1 MNAKMQTDRAIK
13 RRPSE
18 RRRDMIFSGLRECI
32 IGQGYA
38 TTTLADVARAAGMSP
53 SHLLYY
59 FSDKADILSQYFA
72 SVAKRITQRLDE
84 FRSHE
89 PARRIDLLA
98 HLFFGGKGLS
108 KSEIG
113 FMLECFG
120 VAVHAPGL
128 KQQKAD
134 LDRLCKNYLQEM
146 FEVLRSDT
154 EASANSA
161 EAAYALLVGLRTAV
175 YFDENLSVDR
185 AHEIFRN
192 EITRMVNAR
201 ANVKQTRSSARANR

>member
-1 MNAKMQTDRAIK
+1 MNAKVQAVRAIK

-18 RRRDMIFSGLRECI
+18 QRRTMIFSGLRDCI
-32 IGQGYA
+32 IDQGYA

-72 SVAKRITQRLDE
+72 SVAKRIAMRLDE

-89 PARRIDLLA
+89 PALRIDMLA
-98 HLFFGGKGLS
+98 HLFFSGKGLS

-120 VAVHAPGL
+120 AAVHAPGL

-134 LDRLCKNYLQEM
+134 LDRLCKSYLQEL
-146 FEVLRSDT
+146 FEVLRKDA
-154 EASANSA
+154 EGSANSA

-175 YFDENLSVDR
+175 YFDENLNVDQ
-185 AHEIFRN
+185 AQEIFRK
-192 EITRMVNAR
+192 EITRMVDAR
-201 ANVKQTRSSARANR
+201 SNTKQTRSAARADR